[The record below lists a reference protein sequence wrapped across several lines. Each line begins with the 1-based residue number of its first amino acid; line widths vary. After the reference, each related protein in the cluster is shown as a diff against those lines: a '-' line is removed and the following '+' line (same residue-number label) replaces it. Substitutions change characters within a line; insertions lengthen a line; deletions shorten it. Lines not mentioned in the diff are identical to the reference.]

1 MTLILPVIV
10 TEVPPDAQLPQGG
23 VQFEHTPLSFK
34 TVKEIKQA
42 CTQYETTSPYTT
54 GLIQELA
61 QSERLIPCDWK

>member
-42 CTQYETTSPYTT
+42 CTQYGSTSPYTT
-54 GLIQELA
+54 GLIQGLA
-61 QSERLIPCDWK
+61 QSG

>member
-42 CTQYETTSPYTT
+42 CTQYKTTSPYTT